1 MSFISPLQTSPI
13 TGEAGLSFFVP
24 WKKLISMVKIRGR
37 ETYPFYFGASPATLK
52 LASELRAGMTIA
64 EKVLWERLRNRKCS
78 NFKFRRQHPIGEF
91 IVDFFCYEAMLVI
104 ELDGEVHH
112 DEYQKER
119 DFERTEILNEF
130 EITVIRF
137 KNETVL
143 NDIESVLMTIEKAL
157 SERNISNK

>member
-1 MSFISPLQTSPI
+1 M
-13 TGEAGLSFFVP
+13 SFFVP

-52 LASELRAGMTIA
+52 LASELRASMTKA
-64 EKVLWERLRNRKCS
+64 EKILWECLRNRKCL

-119 DFERTEILNEF
+119 DFERTLILKEYG
-130 EITVIRF
+130 IRVVRF
-137 KNETVL
+137 KNEAVF
-143 NDIESVLMTIEKAL
+143 NDIEGVLKTIEKAL
-157 SERNISNK
+157 NEQYFTNK